1 MSRRVVVTG
10 IGLVSSVGI
19 GTEATWESLL
29 AGRSGIG
36 PITRFDAT
44 AISTRFAAEVKGFN
58 PLQFIEKKEVK
69 KMDIFIQFAIAA
81 SQFAMDDSGLKVTP
95 ELSRRTGV
103 FIASG
108 IGGFTT
114 IEREHKAL
122 LEGGPRKISP
132 FFIPSAIINLASG
145 QVSIRFGAQGPNSAT
160 CTACTASAHA
170 VGDASEIIRRGAAD
184 AMIAGGS
191 EAAVCAM
198 GIGGFAAMRAL
209 STRNDDPTGSSR
221 PFDRDRDG
229 FVLGEGAG
237 VLVLEELEFAKARGA
252 RIYAELV
259 GYGMSAD
266 AYHMTAPSEDGDGAY
281 RVMKAALDSAGV
293 TPDSIDYI
301 NAHGTS
307 TPHNDRIETVAIK
320 RCFGDHARRL
330 AISSTKSMT
339 GHLLGAAGGLE
350 AGNNVLALHRPIGPP
365 PINLES
371 ADPDCDP
378 DYVPHAPREMPMTYG
393 LSNSFGF
400 GGTNG
405 ALLFRRYEDMG

>member
-1 MSRRVVVTG
+1 VTG
-10 IGLVSSVGI
+10 IGLVSSLGI
-19 GTEATWESLL
+19 GTEANWEALL

-44 AISTRFAAEVKGFN
+44 AFSTRFAAEVKAFD
-58 PLQFIEKKEVK
+58 PLQFVEKKEVK

-81 SQFAMDDSGLKVTP
+81 SQFAMDDSGLEVSP
-95 ELSRRTGV
+95 EVAPRVGV

-122 LEGGPRKISP
+122 LEGGPRRISP

-145 QVSIRFGAQGPNSAT
+145 QVSIRFGAKGPNSAT

-170 VGDASEIIRRGAAD
+170 IGDASEMIRRGAAD
-184 AMIAGGS
+184 VMIAGGS

-198 GIGGFAAMRAL
+198 GVGGFGAMRAL
-209 STRNDDPTGSSR
+209 STRNDEPERASR
-221 PFDRDRDG
+221 PFDRERDG

-237 VLVLEELEFAKARGA
+237 VLILEELAFARARGA

-259 GYGMSAD
+259 GYGMSGD

-281 RVMKAALDSAGV
+281 RVMKAAIDSAGIEPGQV
-293 TPDSIDYI
+293 DYI

-307 TPHNDRIETVAIK
+307 TPHNDRIETIAIK
-320 RCFGDHARRL
+320 RCFGEHARRL
-330 AISSTKSMT
+330 AVSSTKSMT
-339 GHLLGAAGGLE
+339 GHLLGAAGGFE
-350 AGNNVLALHRPIGPP
+350 AGVTVLALDRQKLPP
-365 PINLES
+365 TVNLEHP
-371 ADPDCDP
+371 DPECDL
-378 DYVPHAPREMPMTYG
+378 DYVPCTARDVRLAYA

-405 ALLFRRYEDMG
+405 ALLFKKYTEDV